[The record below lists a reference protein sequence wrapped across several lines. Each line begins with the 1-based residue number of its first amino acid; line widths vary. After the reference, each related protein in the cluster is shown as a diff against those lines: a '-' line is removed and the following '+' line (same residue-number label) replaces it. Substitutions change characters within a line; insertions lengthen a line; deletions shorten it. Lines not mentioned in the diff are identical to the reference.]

1 MTDQTASNHMD
12 PNSFLTNIQ
21 KEFMVRDS
29 LHTVGK
35 HTLGHGNDM
44 HIKKIAKIVKL
55 GSKENENRRTF
66 CLDAFFCLV
75 PARPEYFR
83 SSLLCT

>member
-1 MTDQTASNHMD
+1 MTMEQTASNHMA

-44 HIKKIAKIVKL
+44 HIRKTAKIVKL
-55 GSKENENRRTF
+55 DSKENEHCQKF
-66 CLDAFFCLV
+66 CLA
-75 PARPEYFR
+75 AYF
-83 SSLLCT
+83 LLGTSPY